1 MPRSRHCTSRPS
13 RTTPWRTRWPT
24 TRARRLA
31 AATSRIFGSKPGAYG
46 AGLLLLI
53 DARNWRSDADLAEVY
68 AVWGYAYG
76 RDPDVSEA
84 RAGHGGRVRRIAVAA
99 KNTDTLE
106 HDIVDSDDYFQ
117 YHGGWSP
124 RSAR

>member
-1 MPRSRHCTSRPS
+1 MAHGD
-13 RTTPWRTRWPT
+13 WQ
-24 TRARRLA
+24 
-31 AATSRIFGSKPGAYG
+31 ATSRIFGSKPGAYG
-46 AGLLLLI
+46 AGLPLI

-68 AVWGYAYG
+68 VVWGATPRPGLG
-76 RDPDVSEA
+76 RPRGADMESA
-84 RAGHGGRVRRIAVAA
+84 FRRIAVAA
-99 KNTDTLE
+99 KNTDTRE